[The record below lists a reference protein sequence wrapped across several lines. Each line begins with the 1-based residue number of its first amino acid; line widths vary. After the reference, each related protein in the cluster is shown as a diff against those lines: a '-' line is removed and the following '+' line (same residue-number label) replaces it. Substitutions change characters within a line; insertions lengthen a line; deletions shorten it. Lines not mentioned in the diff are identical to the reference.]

1 MGKKKKKKKKTPQPQ
16 LLEISLEETEELLK
30 RIEEKKL
37 EDKDFEKIKAFI
49 KSFVFIQR
57 LLERQKLSIKKL
69 KDLFWGNKK
78 TEKSENILPSP
89 ETKSDK
95 DKGEGGGGGE
105 GEGGASSSGIE
116 DSNSKKENIKK
127 KKKKKG
133 HGKNGANAYVGAEV
147 VYVSHEKLKA
157 GQLCPDCEGAKIY
170 KWYKDGIKI
179 RVKGS
184 APLKAIVYKLE
195 KFRCALCGKTFTA
208 QLPEEAGEDKYDG
221 AAKSIISLLKYGSGF
236 PYYRMDNFQKALG
249 VPVPA
254 STQWDILESV
264 SKTAVYPYGELV
276 RQAAQGELFHTD
288 DTGVKILEIMKENKE
303 KKAVEVE
310 EGAADADWEKRK
322 ATYTSGI
329 MSKSIVGDHVI
340 VLYFSGKKYAGENLD
355 EVLRKRA
362 MDLGPPLQ
370 MCDALNQ
377 NYPKEFATI
386 IVNCLAHGRRKFVEL
401 IESYPHECRFVI
413 ETLAEVYKYNE
424 EAREQKMTPRER
436 LCFHQ
441 EKSKPLM
448 DKLEKWFE
456 EQFAQKKIEENSN
469 LGQVI
474 NYMQNHWQKM
484 TGFLRIEGAPLDNNC
499 LERALKV
506 VILNRKNAYF
516 YKTKNGAHVGDVFM
530 SLIETCRRAK
540 ANPFDYLTRIQE
552 NAIDVINNPGKWLP
566 WNYKETIGTIGT
578 IASMQ

>member
-1 MGKKKKKKKKTPQPQ
+1 MGKKKKQKTPQP
-16 LLEISLEETEELLK
+16 LEISLEETEELLK
-30 RIEEKKL
+30 RIDEKKL

-69 KDLFWGNKK
+69 KNLFWGNTK
-78 TEKSENILPSP
+78 TEKSENILT
-89 ETKSDK
+89 ETESDK
-95 DKGEGGGGGE
+95 DKDKDKDEGE

-116 DSNSKKENIKK
+116 DSKKENIKK
-127 KKKKKG
+127 KKKG
-133 HGKNGANAYVGAEV
+133 HGRNGASAYVGAEV
-147 VYVSHEKLKA
+147 VYVSHKKLKN

-170 KWYKDGIKI
+170 KWYKDGIEI

-195 KFRCALCGKTFTA
+195 KFRCALCGKIFTA
-208 QLPEEAGEDKYDG
+208 ELPEEAGEDKYD
-221 AAKSIISLLKYGSGF
+221 AEARSIISLLKYGSGF
-236 PYYRMDNFQKALG
+236 PYNRLENFQKALG

-254 STQWDILESV
+254 STQWDIVYPAFE
-264 SKTAVYPYGELV
+264 TAVHPYEELV
-276 RQAAQGELFHTD
+276 RQAAQGELFHID
-288 DTGVKILEIMKENKE
+288 DTGVKILSIMKENKKE
-303 KKAVEVE
+303 KAVE
-310 EGAADADWEKRK
+310 EGAADWEKRK

-329 MSKSIVGDHVI
+329 MSKVGDHFI
-340 VLYFSGKKYAGENLD
+340 VLYFSGRKYAGENLD

-362 MDLGPPLQ
+362 MDMGPPLQ

-386 IVNCLAHGRRKFVEL
+386 IVNCLSHGRRKFVEL

-413 ETLAEVYKYNE
+413 ETLAEVYKYDE
-424 EAREQKMTPRER
+424 ETREQKMTPRER

-441 EKSKPLM
+441 EKSEPLM

-456 EQFAQKKIEENSN
+456 EQFTQKKIEENSN

-474 NYMQNHWQKM
+474 NYMQNHWHKM

-506 VILNRKNAYF
+506 AILNRKNAYF
-516 YKTKNGAHVGDVFM
+516 YKTENGAHVGDVLM
-530 SLIETCRRAK
+530 SIIETCRLAK
-540 ANPFDYLTRIQE
+540 VNPFEYLTMLQKNTI
-552 NAIDVINNPGKWLP
+552 AVLNNPGQWLP
-566 WNYKETIGTIGT
+566 WNYKETIPA
-578 IASMQ
+578 IARMQ

>member
-1 MGKKKKKKKKTPQPQ
+1 MGKKKKKKRPQPQ
-16 LLEISLEETEELLK
+16 PLEISLDETNELLK
-30 RIEEKKL
+30 RIDEKKL
-37 EDKDFEKIKAFI
+37 DDKDFEKIKAFI
-49 KSFVFIQR
+49 KSFVFIQS

-69 KDLFWGNKK
+69 KNLFFGK
-78 TEKSENILPSP
+78 TEKSENILT
-89 ETKSDK
+89 ETASDK
-95 DKGEGGGGGE
+95 DKDEDEDEGEGEGE

-127 KKKKKG
+127 KKKG
-133 HGKNGANAYVGAEV
+133 HGKNGANAFVGAEM
-147 VYVSHEKLKA
+147 VYVSHKKLKA
-157 GQLCPDCEGAKIY
+157 GQLCPDCKGAKIY
-170 KWYKDGIKI
+170 KWYKDGIEI
-179 RVKGS
+179 RIKGS
-184 APLKAIVYKLE
+184 PPLKAIVYKLE
-195 KFRCALCGKTFTA
+195 KFRCALCGKIFTA
-208 QLPEEAGEDKYDG
+208 QLPEEAGEDKYDA

-254 STQWDILESV
+254 STQWDILKPV
-264 SKTAVYPYGELV
+264 SKTAVHPYGELV
-276 RQAAQGELFHTD
+276 RQAAQGKLFHTD

-303 KKAVEVE
+303 RKVEVVTE
-310 EGAADADWEKRK
+310 DAADTDWEKRK

-329 MSKSIVGDHVI
+329 MSKVGDHVI
-340 VLYFSGKKYAGENLD
+340 VLYFSGRKYAGENLD
-355 EVLRKRA
+355 EVLRRRA

-377 NYPKEFATI
+377 NYPKKFATI
-386 IVNCLAHGRRKFVEL
+386 IINCLSHGSRKFVEL
-401 IESYPHECRFVI
+401 LESYPLECRFVI
-413 ETLAEVYKYNE
+413 ETLAEVYKYDE
-424 EAREQKMTPRER
+424 EARVKKMTSWER

-448 DKLEKWFE
+448 DKLEKWFT

-506 VILNRKNAYF
+506 AILNRKNAYF

-566 WNYKETIGTIGT
+566 WNYKETIDA
-578 IASMQ
+578 IAKAQ